1 MKKILTIAL
10 AAMMVLS
17 LAACGGE
24 KNPGSS
30 STDPVE
36 PPASS
41 SVVENQTDPAI
52 DENDASDIESEDP
65 EDIAE
70 SDVSED
76 VESDTSEVEDDE
88 AEADESAD
96 ETEDGDEAVSS
107 EAAEGGRK
115 AGRNETNDSESV
127 WSDLFMRMII

>member
-36 PPASS
+36 PPVSS
-41 SVVENQTDPAI
+41 SVVEDQTDPAI
-52 DENDASDIESEDP
+52 DETDTSGAPSEDA

-70 SDVSED
+70 GDVSED
-76 VESDTSEVEDDE
+76 VESDTSEVEDDK
-88 AEADESAD
+88 AEADESAAAEG
-96 ETEDGDEAVSS
+96 ETDAESDVADEAVEAES
-107 EAAEGGRK
+107 EAT
-115 AGRNETNDSESV
+115 AG
-127 WSDLFMRMII
+127 

>member
-30 STDPVE
+30 STDPGE
-36 PPASS
+36 PPVSS

-52 DENDASDIESEDP
+52 DEDDTSAAPSEDA

-70 SDVSED
+70 GAASED
-76 VESDTSEVEDDE
+76 VESDTSEAEDDT
-88 AEADESAD
+88 AEADESVD
-96 ETEDGDEAVSS
+96 ESETEAEDSDKDVSS
-107 EAAEGGRK
+107 EAAEG
-115 AGRNETNDSESV
+115 
-127 WSDLFMRMII
+127 

>member
-30 STDPVE
+30 STDPGE
-36 PPASS
+36 PPVSS

-52 DENDASDIESEDP
+52 DEDDTSAAPSEDV

-70 SDVSED
+70 GDASEGDASED
-76 VESDTSEVEDDE
+76 VESDTSEVEDDK

-96 ETEDGDEAVSS
+96 EAEAEDGDKDVSS
-107 EAAEGGRK
+107 EASEG
-115 AGRNETNDSESV
+115 
-127 WSDLFMRMII
+127 